1 MPETTAKQTFLS
13 KILEKKRERV
23 GELLAVHSHEDLRR
37 AAFAKRAESEPHRF
51 LNRLKNAAATNIIAE
66 FKRRSPSKG
75 AINDNANP
83 AEIARKFQ
91 SGGAAAI
98 SVLTEADFFGGSFAD
113 LQTVVEA
120 TEDRIAVLC
129 KDFVFDE
136 AQIYQAAI
144 AGASAIL
151 LIAAVFDDNETIEK
165 LRRTAEEDL
174 KMDALVEV
182 HTAEEMRRAAE
193 IGAQIIG
200 VNNRDLLSFK
210 VSLETSIELQKLA
223 PSDAVLVSESGLS
236 NRTEIK
242 RLQNAGFNAFLI
254 GETLMRADDTEKAL
268 RELIYEN

>member
-1 MPETTAKQTFLS
+1 MPETIEKQTFLS
-13 KILEKKRERV
+13 RIMEKKRERV
-23 GELLAVHSHEDLRR
+23 GELLTAQPLEDLRR
-37 AAFAKRAESEPHRF
+37 AAFAKRAEAEPHRF
-51 LNRLKNAAATNIIAE
+51 LNALEKSASTNIIAE

-75 AINDNANP
+75 AISQNANP
-83 AEIARKFQ
+83 AEIALKYQ

-113 LQTVVEA
+113 LQAVVES
-120 TEDRIAVLC
+120 TGDRIPVLC

-151 LIAAVFDDNETIEK
+151 LIVAVFDDNETIEK
-165 LRRTAEEDL
+165 LRRTAEADL
-174 KMDALVEV
+174 KMDALIEV

-193 IGAQIIG
+193 IGARIIG

-223 PSDAVLVSESGLS
+223 PQDAILVSESGLS
-236 NRTEIK
+236 NREEIK
-242 RLQNAGFNAFLI
+242 RLQNTGFNAFLI
-254 GETLMRADDTEKAL
+254 GETLMRADDTERAL

>member
-1 MPETTAKQTFLS
+1 MFETTAEQTFLS
-13 KILEKKRERV
+13 RILEKKRERV
-23 GELLAVHSHEDLRR
+23 GELLAAHSLEELRD
-37 AAFAKRAESEPHRF
+37 AAFAKRAAAEPHRF
-51 LNRLKNAAATNIIAE
+51 FDRLKNSTATNIIAE

-75 AINDNANP
+75 AISQNANP
-83 AEIARKFQ
+83 ARIAREYQ

-113 LQTVVEA
+113 LQTVVES
-120 TEDRIAVLC
+120 TEDGIPVLC

-136 AQIYQAAI
+136 AQIYQAA
-144 AGASAIL
+144 ATGASAIL
-151 LIAAVFDDNETIEK
+151 LIVAVFDDNETIEK

-193 IGAQIIG
+193 IGASVIG
-200 VNNRDLLSFK
+200 VNNRDLLTFK

-223 PSDAVLVSESGLS
+223 PADAVLVSESGLS
-236 NRTEIK
+236 NREEIK
-242 RLQNAGFNAFLI
+242 RLQNAGFDAFLI
-254 GETLMRADDTEKAL
+254 GETLMRADDTERAL